1 MKKFLLF
8 AAAAMAVMPA
18 MAEEVLVNGDFS
30 DFENKENQLQS
41 TVEGWVVSGNDWNSR
56 VEILEVTEEIREAYD
71 VEDLLGDTEYFCRVK
86 LYEWNSWMNGTC
98 SQIVE
103 TLLGVND
110 YEFSYLYQ
118 PVIANVRGRD
128 KDGEMEY
135 DAAKIWVGI
144 YMCDEIGAI
153 IDGEDPLYENMIVWE
168 PGDEHFTGDWAAV
181 KETVNAPVDD
191 VDFMLVQIGVY
202 GMSGNNEQGGSGENT
217 VQMNVA
223 NMSLNSIGGDGVEGI
238 AADAAVKSVKYYG
251 IDGVEVVAP
260 AKGDFVIERALL
272 DNGTV
277 KVSKKVVR

>member
-8 AAAAMAVMPA
+8 AAAAMAVVPA
-18 MAEEVLVNGDFS
+18 MAEEVLVNGDFT
-30 DFENKENQLQS
+30 DALTDTW
-41 TVEGWVVSGNDWNSR
+41 TVGGNEWNSR
-56 VEILEVTEEIREAYD
+56 VEIKDVDDVQREYD
-71 VEDLLGDTEYFCRVK
+71 INDLLGDTEFFCQVR

-103 TLLGVND
+103 TLADVDD
-110 YEFSYLYQ
+110 YEFSYLYR
-118 PVIANVRGRD
+118 PVIEQVRGRN

-135 DAAKIWVGI
+135 DATKLWVSI
-144 YMCDEIGAI
+144 QMCDDLGAP
-153 IDGEDPLYENMIVWE
+153 IDGEDPLYENLIVWE
-168 PGDEHFTGDWAAV
+168 PGDEYFSGEWTAV
-181 KETVNAPVDD
+181 KETVNAPVAT
-191 VDFMLVQIGVY
+191 VDYMLVQIGVY
-202 GMSGNNEQGGSGENT
+202 GMSGNEEQGGAGQNI

-223 NMSLNSIGGDGVEGI
+223 NMALNSLGAGVEGI
-238 AADAAVKSVKYYG
+238 NADAAVKSVKYYG